1 MHWHLTIPFL
11 LGILLSR
18 EIEVAW
24 WWQLAVLLLGV
35 VLMWGVFRRRDN
47 PVLLILLNSF
57 LLGSLYCSVRTLGD
71 EASYQQDSIQAH
83 SSYRKTV
90 HPPSSGVLQLE
101 EYLTH
106 TRMSEAHCKVLNA
119 MLLGDRSHLDS
130 SQKQVYRQAGAQHLL
145 ALSGMHLD
153 ILLALL
159 SVLFLPRVRFSRW
172 RWLVLGCVL
181 SLMWGYALMVGMPKS
196 LLRAVLMSSLFLVA
210 KFSLRP
216 TRGYEI
222 LATVVLAMLV
232 IDPLCAFDIGAQL
245 SVVALVGLTCFYPA
259 LDEVL
264 PFVRDD
270 LTGFTP
276 FLLRHLRS
284 LSRFVFVSLS
294 AWMFTM
300 PLVLY
305 YFHQFQP
312 WQPIVSIV
320 LVPIT
325 SLVLY
330 GAVFVWVLCA
340 LGCLFLANALSV
352 ALDGWMDVQDAA
364 LQLSGSLPCANVE
377 VPNVSLWHVVLL
389 YALFAELWVALRYRT
404 LKVQMLA
411 LGGGISTIILFAML

>member
-1 MHWHLTIPFL
+1 MHWYLTIPFL
-11 LGILLSR
+11 LGIMLSR
-18 EIEVAW
+18 EVEVAW

-35 VLMWGVFRRRDN
+35 VLMWGVFRRRGN

-57 LLGSLYCSVRTLGD
+57 LLGALYCSVRSLGD
-71 EASYQQDSIQAH
+71 EASYPSDSMQVGSSYQKTAH
-83 SSYRKTV
+83 S
-90 HPPSSGVLQLE
+90 PSSGVLQLE
-101 EYLTH
+101 EYLSH
-106 TRMSEAHCKVLNA
+106 TQMSETHCKVLNA
-119 MLLGDRSHLDS
+119 MLLGDRSHLDGE
-130 SQKQVYRQAGAQHLL
+130 QKQVYRQAGAQHLL
-145 ALSGMHLD
+145 ALSGMHLG

-172 RWLVLGCVL
+172 RWPVLVCVL
-181 SLMWGYALMVGMPKS
+181 LLMWGYALMVGMPKS
-196 LLRAVLMSSLFLVA
+196 LLRAVLMSSLFLLA

-222 LATVVLAMLV
+222 LATVVLVMLV

-259 LDEVL
+259 LDGVL
-264 PFVRDD
+264 PFVRED
-270 LTGFTP
+270 LVGMTP

-312 WQPIVSIV
+312 WQPVVSIV
-320 LVPIT
+320 LIPIT

-330 GAVFVWVLCA
+330 GAVFVWVFCWV
-340 LGCLFLANALSV
+340 GCFCVANVLSV
-352 ALDGWMDVQDAA
+352 ALDGLMDVQDVA
-364 LQLSGSLPCANVE
+364 LYLSGSLPYASVE
-377 VPNVSLWHVVLL
+377 VPNVSLWHVILL

-411 LGGGISTIILFAML
+411 LGGGISTILLFAVV